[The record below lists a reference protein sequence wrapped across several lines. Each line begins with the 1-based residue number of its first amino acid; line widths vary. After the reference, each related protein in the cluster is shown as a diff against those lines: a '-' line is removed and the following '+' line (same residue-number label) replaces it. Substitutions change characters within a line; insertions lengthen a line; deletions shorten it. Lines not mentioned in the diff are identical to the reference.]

1 MSHQQP
7 LKIQNELFHTSCIYM
22 YTTIHQNEMIKCADS
37 SSGEFIVAFQLFFQD
52 LKSVDLSNYWN
63 PKIIINNTAPSTS
76 LKRWKTA
83 KSAKNGDAY
92 IIEKLRLKGVFSEN
106 MELHEF
112 PFDIQVNTSSNWVF
126 HSSFFFIY

>member
-1 MSHQQP
+1 M
-7 LKIQNELFHTSCIYM
+7 K
-22 YTTIHQNEMIKCADS
+22 MIKCADS
-37 SSGEFIVAFQLFFQD
+37 SSGAFIVAFQFFLQD
-52 LKSVDLSNYWN
+52 LKSADLNNYWN

-112 PFDIQVNTSSNWVF
+112 PFDIQVNT
-126 HSSFFFIY
+126 

>member
-1 MSHQQP
+1 M
-7 LKIQNELFHTSCIYM
+7 K
-22 YTTIHQNEMIKCADS
+22 MIKCADS
-37 SSGEFIVAFQLFFQD
+37 SSGAFIVAFQLFFQD
-52 LKSVDLSNYWN
+52 LKSADLNTYWN

-112 PFDIQVNTSSNWVF
+112 PFDIQVNTSSNWIF
-126 HSSFFFIY
+126 QYNFIRHFY